1 MLRELAVLLYAITT
15 GFTASGIAGNLY
27 WVLVGQKENSVRPAY
42 YATMVIAGPN
52 VFLQKAAEA
61 RRKKDCAWVA
71 FWLAAA
77 LCGYWS
83 LAIGLLILSIALA
96 L

>member
-1 MLRELAVLLYAITT
+1 MFRDVAVLLYAITT
-15 GFTASGIAGNLY
+15 GFTASGIVGNLY
-27 WVLVGQKENSVRPAY
+27 RVVVGQKESSVRTAY

-52 VFLQKAAEA
+52 VFLQRAAEA
-61 RRKKDCAWVA
+61 RRKKDCSWPA

-77 LCGYWS
+77 VCGYWS